1 MIISTVPVAITSLRS
16 INVIMKTVI
25 VRLKDSPVSIIKVL
39 TETVIIETVGF
50 SSGLIDSVKNSG
62 LVTVTLN
69 GR

>member
-1 MIISTVPVAITSLRS
+1 
-16 INVIMKTVI
+16 MKTVI